1 MDEIITSLYNSREV
15 AECLHRHFDESCRDD
30 VKQDLFELLINL
42 RPGTLEEINSRGKLK
57 AYVAVI
63 IANLKRQRRGKIAK
77 MVGMYTRFDELPA
90 NMEVSDE
97 GYNDLPDIAEQRT
110 ESLHW
115 YYAGVLK
122 LYAKLGTIAAV
133 SRETKIPYDS
143 VKHAV
148 NEARK
153 KIKSE
158 WEK

>member
-42 RPGTLEEINSRGKLK
+42 KSGTLEEINSRGKLK

-63 IANLKRQRRGKIAK
+63 ISNLKRQRRGKVAK
-77 MVGMYTRFDELPA
+77 MVGMYTRFEELPA
-90 NMEVSDE
+90 NLEVSDE
-97 GYNDLPDIAEQRT
+97 GYNDLPDIAETKT
-110 ESLHW
+110 ENLHW

-133 SRETKIPYDS
+133 SRETKIPYES
-143 VKHAV
+143 VKHAIKL
-148 NEARK
+148 ARE